1 MKIFKKIKEIFNNK
15 VVKQAGELF
24 LIVVSIFIV
33 SYAWFVKT
41 TKNETKDLTI
51 KTKASRL
58 LYISLDDGQTWS
70 TELSLNLSDNFKFNN
85 EVTGDGV
92 NFYKAATKRDDGIP
106 ITFKSAVSGSD
117 YLEFDLLFKSNAAL
131 GVFLDSDSFIIPS
144 CGETQV
150 DLIGDTVVRKSAY
163 GNFSRDLIAGALRV
177 SFTENDYVNEQYVS
191 ELSSSLVWAPNKNY
205 ELLYDSGIYTFD
217 IFSNNSQDYRYIDST
232 NGFEYKYINNFKD
245 NLNASFEEDN
255 AHGDP
260 MITKIDPSY
269 NGGIKSVTVRI
280 WVEGNDRE
288 THDALSGGMFKI
300 NINFMGILKEERPD
314 SPNVSVNGSYINNYI
329 SGMEY
334 SIDNGNNWV
343 NYDIDNNPSFNSGSN
358 VLVRYSENDIY
369 YASVAT
375 KLVF

>member
-314 SPNVSVNGSYINNYI
+314 SPNVSVNGSYINNYV

-343 NYDIDNNPSFNSGSN
+343 NYDSDNNPSFDSGSN

>member
-1 MKIFKKIKEIFNNK
+1 MKIIKKIKEIFNNK

-33 SYAWFVKT
+33 SYSWFVKT

-92 NFYKAATKRDDGIP
+92 NFYKAATKRDDGVP

-131 GVFLDSDSFIIPS
+131 GVFLDSDSFVIPS
-144 CGETQV
+144 CGETQL

-163 GNFSRDLIAGALRV
+163 GSFSRDLIAGALRV

-260 MITKIDPSY
+260 MITKIDPNY

-300 NINFMGILKEERPD
+300 NINFMGILKEERID
-314 SPNVSVNGSYINNYI
+314 SPNVSVNGSYINNYV

-343 NYDIDNNPSFNSGSN
+343 NYESDNNPSFDSGSN

-375 KLVF
+375 KLIF

>member
-131 GVFLDSDSFIIPS
+131 GVFLDSDSFVIPS
-144 CGETQV
+144 CGETQL

-163 GNFSRDLIAGALRV
+163 GSFSRDLIAGALRV

-314 SPNVSVNGSYINNYI
+314 SPNVSVNGSYINNYV

-343 NYDIDNNPSFNSGSN
+343 NYDSDNNPSFDSGSN

>member
-314 SPNVSVNGSYINNYI
+314 SPIVSVNGSYINNYV

-343 NYDIDNNPSFNSGSN
+343 NYDSDNNPSFDSGSN

>member
-205 ELLYDSGIYTFD
+205 ELLYNNGYYTFD
-217 IFSNNSQDYRYIDST
+217 IDST
-232 NGFEYKYINNFKD
+232 NGQDYKYINPTNGVNYELVDNLKD
-245 NLNASFEEDN
+245 NLNTDFVNDFAN
-255 AHGDP
+255 GDP
-260 MITKIDPSY
+260 MITKIDE
-269 NGGIKSVTVRI
+269 NFNDGIRAVTVRI
-280 WVEGNDRE
+280 WIEGNDRE
-288 THDALSGGMFKI
+288 AHTALT
-300 NINFMGILKEERPD
+300 LK
-314 SPNVSVNGSYINNYI
+314 
-329 SGMEY
+329 
-334 SIDNGNNWV
+334 
-343 NYDIDNNPSFNSGSN
+343 
-358 VLVRYSENDIY
+358 
-369 YASVAT
+369 
-375 KLVF
+375 K

>member
-217 IFSNNSQDYRYIDST
+217 IFSNNYQDYRYIDST

-314 SPNVSVNGSYINNYI
+314 SPIVSVNGSYINNYV

-343 NYDIDNNPSFNSGSN
+343 NYDSDNNPSFDSGSN

>member
-314 SPNVSVNGSYINNYI
+314 SPNVSVNGSYINNYV

-343 NYDIDNNPSFNSGSN
+343 NYESDNNPSFDSGSN

>member
-217 IFSNNSQDYRYIDST
+217 IFSNNNQDYRYIDST

-314 SPNVSVNGSYINNYI
+314 SPIVSVNGSYINNYV

-343 NYDIDNNPSFNSGSN
+343 NYDSDNNPSFDSGSN